1 MIQFEELDSTKN
13 SEGLIPAII
22 QDDTT
27 LAVLMLGYMDKE
39 ALEKTQKE
47 GRVTFYS
54 RSRGR
59 LWTKGETSGNYLDV
73 VSIARDCDSDS
84 LLIRVNPHGPVCH
97 TGTVSCFADEAVRQ
111 AVAAGEKETRTE
123 GFIRELEQVIRQ
135 RHRDMPEGSY
145 TSRLFSRGVPKIAQK
160 VGEEAVE
167 TALAATVHD
176 REETINEASDLLY
189 HLLVLLQ
196 QENLD
201 LAIITENLR
210 KRHEIR
216 KK

>member
-167 TALAATVHD
+167 TVIEAVAQNRDAM
-176 REETINEASDLLY
+176 IYEASDLVY
-189 HLLVLLQ
+189 HLLVLL
-196 QENLD
+196 EATGCSISD
-201 LAIITENLR
+201 LEKELER
-210 KRHEIR
+210 RHR
-216 KK
+216 

>member
-1 MIQFEELDSTKN
+1 MIQFKELDSTKN
-13 SEGLIPAII
+13 CEGLIPAII

-97 TGTVSCFADEAVRQ
+97 TGTVSCFADETVRQ

-167 TALAATVHD
+167 TVIEAVAQNRDAM
-176 REETINEASDLLY
+176 IYEASDLVY
-189 HLLVLLQ
+189 HLLVLL
-196 QENLD
+196 EATGCSISD
-201 LAIITENLR
+201 LEKELER
-210 KRHEIR
+210 RHR
-216 KK
+216 

>member
-13 SEGLIPAII
+13 CEGLIPAII

-97 TGTVSCFADEAVRQ
+97 TGTVSCFVDEAVRQ

-167 TALAATVHD
+167 TVIEAVAQNRDAM
-176 REETINEASDLLY
+176 IYEASDLVY
-189 HLLVLLQ
+189 HLLVLL
-196 QENLD
+196 EATGCSISD
-201 LAIITENLR
+201 LEKELER
-210 KRHEIR
+210 RHR
-216 KK
+216 

>member
-13 SEGLIPAII
+13 CEGLIPAII

-145 TSRLFSRGVPKIAQK
+145 TSRLFSLGVPKIAQK

-167 TALAATVHD
+167 TVIEAVAQNRDAM
-176 REETINEASDLLY
+176 IYEASDLVY
-189 HLLVLLQ
+189 HLLVLL
-196 QENLD
+196 EATGCSISD
-201 LAIITENLR
+201 LEKELER
-210 KRHEIR
+210 RHR
-216 KK
+216 

>member
-13 SEGLIPAII
+13 CEGLIPAII

-47 GRVTFYS
+47 GRVTFCS
-54 RSRGR
+54 RTRGR

-135 RHRDMPEGSY
+135 RHRDMPEDSY

-167 TALAATVHD
+167 TVIEAVAQNRDAL
-176 REETINEASDLLY
+176 IYEASDLVY
-189 HLLVLLQ
+189 HLLVLL
-196 QENLD
+196 EATGCSISD
-201 LAIITENLR
+201 LEKELER
-210 KRHEIR
+210 RHR
-216 KK
+216 

>member
-13 SEGLIPAII
+13 CEGLIPAII

-84 LLIRVNPHGPVCH
+84 LLIRVNHHGPVCH

-111 AVAAGEKETRTE
+111 AVAGGEKETRTE

-145 TSRLFSRGVPKIAQK
+145 TSRLFSR
-160 VGEEAVE
+160 
-167 TALAATVHD
+167 
-176 REETINEASDLLY
+176 
-189 HLLVLLQ
+189 
-196 QENLD
+196 
-201 LAIITENLR
+201 
-210 KRHEIR
+210 
-216 KK
+216 

>member
-13 SEGLIPAII
+13 CEGLIPAII

-167 TALAATVHD
+167 TVIEAVAQNRDAM
-176 REETINEASDLLY
+176 IYEASDLVY
-189 HLLVLLQ
+189 HLLVLL
-196 QENLD
+196 EATGCSIAD
-201 LAIITENLR
+201 LEKELER
-210 KRHEIR
+210 RHR
-216 KK
+216 